1 MYKNKIREYR
11 KVEGMTLE
19 EMAGKIGISVGYL
32 CHLEKGTRK
41 NPSTWIMEKVAKVL
55 GKNIA
60 EIFFE
65 EDKRYKK

>member
-11 KVEGMTLE
+11 KIEGMTLE
-19 EMAGKIGISVGYL
+19 EMAGKIGISTGYL
-32 CHLEKGTRK
+32 CHLEKGTRR
-41 NPSTWIMEKVAKVL
+41 NPSTEIMEKVAKIL

-65 EDKRYKK
+65 GEKR

>member
-1 MYKNKIREYR
+1 MYKNRIREYR

-19 EMAGKIGISVGYL
+19 EMAGKIGISAGYL

-41 NPSTWIMEKVAKVL
+41 NPSTKVMEKVAKIL

-65 EDKRYKK
+65 GEKR

>member
-11 KVEGMTLE
+11 KKEGMTLE
-19 EMAGKIGISVGYL
+19 EMAGKIGISIGYL

-41 NPSTWIMEKVAKVL
+41 NPSTNIMEKVAKL

-65 EDKRYKK
+65 GEKR